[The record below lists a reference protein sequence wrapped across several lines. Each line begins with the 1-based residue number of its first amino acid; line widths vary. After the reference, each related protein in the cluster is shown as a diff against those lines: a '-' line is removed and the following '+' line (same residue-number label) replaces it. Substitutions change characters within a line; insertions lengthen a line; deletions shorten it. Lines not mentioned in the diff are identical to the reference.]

1 MTNAAPQIAVEN
13 VKKKIVFKHYR
24 TGEELIKI
32 VSEIPHLNT
41 NPNNARVV
49 YWNHTD
55 DRFEDIAKKSIIK
68 LENVEE

>member
-55 DRFEDIAKKSIIK
+55 DRLEDIAKKSIIRM
-68 LENVEE
+68 EDA